1 MKKDTAY
8 IAIMDV
14 LLACS
19 GAALLFIPN
28 LQLVYII
35 YGFLSLVVIAG
46 IIMMIR
52 YFMTNSYKD
61 FNAYGFSEGTLLVI
75 LGICGLIKATAL
87 ESVFYTG
94 IGLVLIFSC
103 VIKLQYTL
111 DLSRMGDKL
120 FYLLLVLVL
129 VLTGCGIAVLLN
141 PFTDPAKYTSFVHL
155 LLLIDGAFSLLFMLY
170 LALRIRAYTKKE
182 AKEQENKEKLEQ
194 QESLTDQNAAEEK
207 LPESDTTKESE

>member
-75 LGICGLIKATAL
+75 LGICGLVKATAL

-207 LPESDTTKESE
+207 LPESDTTQESE

>member
-194 QESLTDQNAAEEK
+194 QESLTDQNAAEGN

>member
-19 GAALLFIPN
+19 GAALLFVPS

-120 FYLLLVLVL
+120 FY
-129 VLTGCGIAVLLN
+129 
-141 PFTDPAKYTSFVHL
+141 
-155 LLLIDGAFSLLFMLY
+155 
-170 LALRIRAYTKKE
+170 
-182 AKEQENKEKLEQ
+182 
-194 QESLTDQNAAEEK
+194 
-207 LPESDTTKESE
+207 

>member
-194 QESLTDQNAAEEK
+194 QESLTDQSAVEEK
-207 LPESDTTKESE
+207 LPESDKTEESK

>member
-19 GAALLFIPN
+19 GAALLFVPS
-28 LQLVYII
+28 LKLVYII

-194 QESLTDQNAAEEK
+194 QESLTDQNAAEGN
-207 LPESDTTKESE
+207 LPESDTTKESK

>member
-1 MKKDTAY
+1 
-8 IAIMDV
+8 MDV

-19 GAALLFIPN
+19 GAALLFIPS

-141 PFTDPAKYTSFVHL
+141 PFTDPTKYTSFVHL

-182 AKEQENKEKLEQ
+182 AKEHENKEKLEQ
-194 QESLTDQNAAEEK
+194 QESLTDQNAAEGN

>member
-19 GAALLFIPN
+19 GAALLFVPS

-194 QESLTDQNAAEEK
+194 QESLTDQNAAEGN
-207 LPESDTTKESE
+207 LPESDTTKESK